1 MLNFARKLLNRANN
15 PAERAFLVDRP
26 LVVLQS
32 DDWGCLGVRDHEGYE
47 LLRDSGIRLGQHP
60 YDFRTLET
68 AEDVLALQDMLKRH
82 HDSTGRSACLVM
94 NFLTVNLDFE
104 KITRGGLRG
113 IHLRTLDEGLPGKW
127 KRPRLFDAYH
137 QGVADQVF
145 YPALHGLT
153 HFCRLRVE
161 HALARNEERRQL
173 LQTLW
178 MAETPYIYWRMPWVG
193 YEYNNP
199 EKPRAGFLPI
209 ETQEAL
215 IHEAVQG
222 FTKFF
227 SGPPTSACAPGY
239 RANHDTHLAWSGC
252 GIRVAQNGSGTTL
265 PPHMDDCEIL
275 NLYRTIDFEPH
286 QQVLPIEKYMQ
297 LARGCFARGVPAI
310 VSVHSIN
317 FHSTLKDFR
326 GPTLRAL
333 DAFLSALESEYPN
346 LLYVHDGDL
355 YEIVTRGKFRNSAG
369 AISVRVTR
377 QSTMGAAFQGEA
389 PDKCPAPC
397 C

>member
-47 LLRDSGIRLGQHP
+47 LLRDGGIRLGRDP

-68 AEDVLALQDMLKRH
+68 AEDVLALQDILKRH
-82 HDSTGRSACLVM
+82 HDSTGRSPCLVI

-104 KITRGGLRG
+104 KIVQGGVQE
-113 IHLRTLDEGLPGKW
+113 IHLRTLDQGLPGNW
-127 KRPRLFDAYH
+127 KRPGLLDAYR

-153 HFCRLRVE
+153 HFCRLAVE
-161 HALARNEERRQL
+161 QALANEERRL
-173 LQTLW
+173 LLRTLW
-178 MAETPYIYWRMPWVG
+178 IAQTPYIYWRMPWVG
-193 YEYNNP
+193 YEYQNP
-199 EKPRAGFLPI
+199 EKPRAGFLPL

-215 IHEAVQG
+215 IREAVQG

-227 SGPPTSACAPGY
+227 SLPPTSACAPGY

-252 GIRVAQNGSGTTL
+252 GIRVAQNGSGGGPL
-265 PPHMDDCEIL
+265 PPQMDDCEIL
-275 NLYRTIDFEPH
+275 NLYRAIDFEPH
-286 QQVLPIEKYMQ
+286 QQELPLERYMQ
-297 LARGCFARGVPAI
+297 LAAGCFARGVPAI

-333 DAFLSALESEYPN
+333 DVFLSALESKYPS

-355 YEIVTRGKFRNSAG
+355 YEIVTGGKFRGSAG

-377 QSTMGAAFQGEA
+377 QSTISAAFQGEA
-389 PDKCPAPC
+389 ADKCPAPC